1 MSDQLTT
8 PAQPDDEPNDGP
20 GDEASSTPGDQ
31 PGERSGTPAV
41 VLQFVL
47 AVVLLAAVGALGAVV
62 WNWVWTPPVGVVS
75 DHQWL
80 AENEASLRGQFSSTG
95 WFVVVASVAGLL
107 GGVLVS
113 FFLDR
118 VPLVTLLAV
127 VVGSAVATWVM
138 LQVGAALGPAD
149 PHHLALTAKEGTHLP
164 GQLQVSHASPDDVPG
179 WLGFTRHSPLIAFP
193 TGALVGM
200 TLVFLGLSARARIAA
215 DPD

>member
-1 MSDQLTT
+1 MPDQLTT
-8 PAQPDDEPNDGP
+8 PAQP
-20 GDEASSTPGDQ
+20 GDQPGDQ
-31 PGERSGTPAV
+31 PGGQPGDQPAERSGTRAT
-41 VLQFVL
+41 VLQLVL
-47 AVVLLAAVGALGAVV
+47 AVVLLAAIGALAAVV
-62 WNWVWTPPVGVVS
+62 WNWVWTPSVGVVS

-95 WFVVVASVAGLL
+95 WYVVVASVAGLL

-118 VPLVTLLAV
+118 VPLLTLLAV

-164 GQLQVSHASPDDVPG
+164 GQLQVSPASPQDVPG
-179 WLGFTRHSPLIAFP
+179 WLAFTRHSPLIAFP
-193 TGALVGM
+193 TGALVGL
-200 TLVFLGLSARARIAA
+200 TLVFFGLSARARIAA